1 MFLFNYIKYIGVL
14 YKMVNNRELL
24 IENLSTNFFAMF
36 RTIRNDMNKIFEDYI
51 PWNEFLVLRILNRNQ
66 KEMVSRVA
74 NELNVSNSHITAVAE
89 KLIKKGLVTRSRST
103 SDRRV
108 VYLEIIDKGKELVA
122 EMEKQNKLYL
132 KERFSTL
139 SEEEMKIMIAISQK
153 LI

>member
-1 MFLFNYIKYIGVL
+1 
-14 YKMVNNRELL
+14 MVNDRELL

-36 RTIRNDMNKIFEDYI
+36 RTIRNDMNKIFENYI

-89 KLIKKGLVTRSRST
+89 KLIKKERVTRSRSR
-103 SDRRV
+103 SDRSV
-108 VYLEIIDKGKELVA
+108 VYLEITDKGKELVA
-122 EMEKQNKLYL
+122 EMDKQNKLYL
-132 KERFSTL
+132 KERFSSL
-139 SEEEMKIMIAISQK
+139 SEEEMIIMISISQK

>member
-14 YKMVNNRELL
+14 YKMVNNRQLL

-36 RTIRNDMNKIFEDYI
+36 RTFRNDMNKIFEDYI

-139 SEEEMKIMIAISQK
+139 SEEEIMVMISISQK

>member
-1 MFLFNYIKYIGVL
+1 
-14 YKMVNNRELL
+14 MVNNRQLL

-36 RTIRNDMNKIFEDYI
+36 RTFRNDMNKIFEDYI

-139 SEEEMKIMIAISQK
+139 SEEEIMVMISISQK

>member
-1 MFLFNYIKYIGVL
+1 MFLFNCIKYIGVL
-14 YKMVNNRELL
+14 YKMADNRELL

-36 RTIRNDMNKIFEDYI
+36 RTIRNDMNKIFENYI

-139 SEEEMKIMIAISQK
+139 SEEEMKVMIAISQK